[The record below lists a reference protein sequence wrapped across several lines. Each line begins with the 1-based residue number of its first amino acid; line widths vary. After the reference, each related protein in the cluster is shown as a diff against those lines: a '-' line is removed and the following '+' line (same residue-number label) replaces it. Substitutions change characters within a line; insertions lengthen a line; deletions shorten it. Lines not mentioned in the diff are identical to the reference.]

1 VARSPQGPLLALL
14 LLAACDGSTDCTLV
28 GCIDTLT
35 LHVVGVGGGAP
46 VYGVVTLD
54 GHDFQVDC
62 AGESDPEVVCD
73 GEDIN
78 FQLPAG
84 VVGGG
89 EVTWT
94 LSTPDDDTA
103 TGGGS
108 YVGNGTFTPDWTS
121 STPNGPDCGPTCWT
135 GEGTVELQGTP

>member
-1 VARSPQGPLLALL
+1 MAHIPPAPLLALL
-14 LLAACDGSTDCTLV
+14 LLTACDGATDCTLI
-28 GCIDTLT
+28 GCMDTLT
-35 LHVVGVGGGAP
+35 LHVTGAP
-46 VYGVVTLD
+46 TGAVYGVVTVD

-62 AGESDPEVVCD
+62 AGESDPDVLCD
-73 GEDIN
+73 GSDIT
-78 FQLPAG
+78 FQLPND

-135 GEGTVELQGTP
+135 GDGAVELQGTP